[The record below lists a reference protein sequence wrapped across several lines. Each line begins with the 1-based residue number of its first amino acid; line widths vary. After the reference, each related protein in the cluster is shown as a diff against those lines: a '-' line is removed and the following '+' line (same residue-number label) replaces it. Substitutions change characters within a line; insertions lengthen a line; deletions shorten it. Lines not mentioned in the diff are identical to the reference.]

1 MLFVLVFFLISPP
14 SPLTFYMLTSLSFF
28 FAFFFLGLKFLV
40 VNSSII
46 KERKHNRLLPLGH
59 HSSSITVVLRRG
71 RWAGCVCVCVC
82 ARVHAQLCPF
92 ATPWT
97 VVL

>member
-28 FAFFFLGLKFLV
+28 FAFFFLVLKFLV

-46 KERKHNRLLPLGH
+46 KERKH
-59 HSSSITVVLRRG
+59 ITVCYHWGITAPPLLLFCGGGGGRG
-71 RWAGCVCVCVC
+71 VCVCVCV
-82 ARVHAQLCPF
+82 RVHAQLCPF